1 MNLENGFEYASAL
14 ARSLSVKQRG
24 WTMTSKVFWSSVVG
38 YVFRRMTLQFSS
50 VPSENS
56 PGFMRVGTHCLL
68 G

>member
-24 WTMTSKVFWSSVVG
+24 WTMTAKVFC